1 MEATEIRSARPM
13 PEMILRI
20 TETGREI
27 TDTPEAPANRV
38 DLADIRAWRFFR
50 ASPAE
55 FLEQYGRDF
64 CIDHIHAAFEVLT
77 EAVKHLDLWHTRSLT
92 LSGHIGSRR
101 LTALRKTCDQRGIR
115 LTVTY
120 LTAPRALTFDTA
132 DASLRHAG
140 SCGTALLTAG
150 IGSDSPL
157 RATPS
162 VYWSA
167 WFHRFFYD
175 EVLPVLRVRD
185 PGTFFS
191 YLKVLSDYTARGMN
205 WAGIGTRC
213 GISGPCARDWCRFLV
228 DCGVVELV
236 EAASAPAPRRA
247 KMRPKLF
254 WNTPGLA
261 VWFSDTAGHLTPE
274 LKNALIENC
283 VYLAL
288 KDAFPG
294 AAFSHFLDTNAVTCP
309 LMMKKP
315 GENFTAFYFPKD
327 ALEAQTA
334 LRYHKSIVK
343 AGIAGG
349 TPRVVF
355 EGDAAPADIAPIAV
369 PGAVQCLHILPL
381 LQVSPT
387 VSSSVP
393 SNT

>member
-191 YLKVLSDYTARGMN
+191 YLKVLSDYIRPRHELGRNRHALRDFRALRARLVPVSCGLRC
-205 WAGIGTRC
+205 GGTRRSC
-213 GISGPCARDWCRFLV
+213 LRSGTAPRQDAPETFLEYAGPCGLV
-228 DCGVVELV
+228 FRYGR
-236 EAASAPAPRRA
+236 APY
-247 KMRPKLF
+247 
-254 WNTPGLA
+254 
-261 VWFSDTAGHLTPE
+261 AGTQKCTH
-274 LKNALIENC
+274 
-283 VYLAL
+283 
-288 KDAFPG
+288 
-294 AAFSHFLDTNAVTCP
+294 
-309 LMMKKP
+309 
-315 GENFTAFYFPKD
+315 
-327 ALEAQTA
+327 
-334 LRYHKSIVK
+334 
-343 AGIAGG
+343 
-349 TPRVVF
+349 
-355 EGDAAPADIAPIAV
+355 
-369 PGAVQCLHILPL
+369 
-381 LQVSPT
+381 
-387 VSSSVP
+387 
-393 SNT
+393 

>member
-150 IGSDSPL
+150 IGSDS
-157 RATPS
+157 
-162 VYWSA
+162 
-167 WFHRFFYD
+167 
-175 EVLPVLRVRD
+175 
-185 PGTFFS
+185 
-191 YLKVLSDYTARGMN
+191 LS
-205 WAGIGTRC
+205 
-213 GISGPCARDWCRFLV
+213 
-228 DCGVVELV
+228 
-236 EAASAPAPRRA
+236 
-247 KMRPKLF
+247 
-254 WNTPGLA
+254 
-261 VWFSDTAGHLTPE
+261 
-274 LKNALIENC
+274 LI
-283 VYLAL
+283 
-288 KDAFPG
+288 
-294 AAFSHFLDTNAVTCP
+294 
-309 LMMKKP
+309 
-315 GENFTAFYFPKD
+315 
-327 ALEAQTA
+327 
-334 LRYHKSIVK
+334 
-343 AGIAGG
+343 
-349 TPRVVF
+349 
-355 EGDAAPADIAPIAV
+355 
-369 PGAVQCLHILPL
+369 HI
-381 LQVSPT
+381 
-387 VSSSVP
+387 
-393 SNT
+393 

>member
-77 EAVKHLDLWHTRSLT
+77 EAVKHLDLWHTRNLT

-120 LTAPRALTFDTA
+120 LTAPRALTFDAA

-191 YLKVLSDYTARGMN
+191 YLKVLSDYTTRGMN

-213 GISGPCARDWCRFLV
+213 GISGPARATGAGFLWTAVWWNSSKLPPLRHRAAPRCARNFS
-228 DCGVVELV
+228 GI
-236 EAASAPAPRRA
+236 RRA
-247 KMRPKLF
+247 LRSGFPIRPGTLRRNSKMHSLK
-254 WNTPGLA
+254 
-261 VWFSDTAGHLTPE
+261 TACTWH
-274 LKNALIENC
+274 
-283 VYLAL
+283 
-288 KDAFPG
+288 
-294 AAFSHFLDTNAVTCP
+294 
-309 LMMKKP
+309 
-315 GENFTAFYFPKD
+315 
-327 ALEAQTA
+327 
-334 LRYHKSIVK
+334 
-343 AGIAGG
+343 
-349 TPRVVF
+349 
-355 EGDAAPADIAPIAV
+355 
-369 PGAVQCLHILPL
+369 
-381 LQVSPT
+381 
-387 VSSSVP
+387 
-393 SNT
+393 